1 MANAKVVFFTALAPG
16 FREMVTDEAPDGLEV
31 ITAPVG
37 LDDDEKIEL
46 AKDAD
51 FLLLFPGVLSDRV
64 MQSAQKCRLIQ
75 LLSAGYDR
83 MNLKLATDLGIP
95 VSNNGGANSV
105 AVSEHAMML
114 ILAVYRRLL
123 HYSSHVRAGGWRP
136 ERERNID
143 VFEFEGKTLGLI
155 GIGNIAQKVARRARG
170 FDVNLQYY
178 DKYASLTP
186 TEEEALGITSVSL
199 EELLKTSDVVSIHV
213 PLTRETRNLI
223 GKDQLAMMK
232 PTSIIIN
239 TARGGIIDE
248 TALVEA
254 LQSGTIAAAGL
265 DVMEHEPPDP
275 NDPLPKLDNVIVTPH
290 TAGPTLESL
299 PKRAINSFANIQRV
313 WAGEQPLWT
322 AEFEAPED

>member
-64 MQSAQKCRLIQ
+64 MQSAQQCRLIQ

-105 AVSEHAMML
+105 AVSEHAIML

-123 HYSSHVRAGGWRP
+123 HYFSHVRGGGWRP
-136 ERERNID
+136 ERERDID

-232 PTSIIIN
+232 PASIIIN

-248 TALVEA
+248 AALVEA
-254 LQSGTIAAAGL
+254 LQSGAIAGAGL

-290 TAGPTLESL
+290 TAGPTLE
-299 PKRAINSFANIQRV
+299 
-313 WAGEQPLWT
+313 
-322 AEFEAPED
+322 

>member
-1 MANAKVVFFTALAPG
+1 MADAKVVFFTALAAG

-37 LDDDEKIEL
+37 MDDDEKIEL
-46 AKDAD
+46 VKDAD
-51 FLLLFPGVLSDRV
+51 FILLFPGVLSDRV
-64 MQSAQKCRLIQ
+64 MQSAQKCKLIQ
-75 LLSAGYDR
+75 LLSAGYDK

-136 ERERNID
+136 EQERGID

-199 EELLKTSDVVSIHV
+199 DELLKTSDVVSIHV

-232 PTSIIIN
+232 STSIIIN

-254 LQSGTIAAAGL
+254 LKSGTIAAAGL

-275 NDPLPKLDNVIVTPH
+275 N
-290 TAGPTLESL
+290 
-299 PKRAINSFANIQRV
+299 
-313 WAGEQPLWT
+313 
-322 AEFEAPED
+322 